1 MGICKS
7 KTKDHVDAQ
16 LQGSFAQV
24 INQGPE
30 KNNIEALINEK
41 TQSQELYNPYRN
53 PILNR
58 RLRQSLA

>member
-7 KTKDHVDAQ
+7 KTKNQIDTK
-16 LQGSFAQV
+16 LQGSIANV
-24 INQGPE
+24 INKGPE
-30 KNNIEALINEK
+30 KNDIEALIREK

-58 RLRQSLA
+58 RLKQTTA

>member
-7 KTKDHVDAQ
+7 KTKNEMDAQ

-24 INQGPE
+24 INKGPE
-30 KNNIEALINEK
+30 KNDIEALIREK
-41 TQSQELYNPYRN
+41 TQSQDLYNPYRN

-58 RLRQSLA
+58 RLRQSPA